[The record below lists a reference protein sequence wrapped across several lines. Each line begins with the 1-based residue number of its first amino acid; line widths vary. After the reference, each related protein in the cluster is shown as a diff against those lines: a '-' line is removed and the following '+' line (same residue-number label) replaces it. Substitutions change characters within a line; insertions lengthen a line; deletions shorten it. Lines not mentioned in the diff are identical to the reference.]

1 MAALSGTI
9 LASRIVPSDSLDTY
23 ATHDADYGRGG
34 YRSVANLT
42 ERDEITEPRRKLG
55 MKVFVSDIGKEYQLI
70 GGIANENWIEVN
82 TGTGSGGSV
91 DICNLE
97 ETSYINDTDVLI
109 LCREGVNFKLTALT
123 LKNYIL
129 GIEPENVVKY
139 NNETIVHDGE
149 IVIGV

>member
-9 LASRIVPSDSLDTY
+9 LASMIVPTDSLDQF
-23 ATHDADYGRGG
+23 ATHSDKYGRGG

-42 ERDEITEPRRKLG
+42 ERDEITEPRRKEG
-55 MKVFVSDIGKEYQLI
+55 MKVFVNDIGKEYRLI
-70 GGIANENWIEVN
+70 GGIANENWLEV
-82 TGTGSGGSV
+82 GTGSGGSV
-91 DICNLE
+91 DMCNLE

-109 LCREGVNFKLTALT
+109 LCREGVNLKLTALT

-129 GIEPENVVKY
+129 GVEPENVVKY
-139 NNETIVHDGE
+139 NNETITHNGE